1 MAVRIS
7 KILFQSQEAFTELKE
22 QKAAWMARK
31 ALKEK
36 LPAIN
41 EEDMWRALAANTLK
55 LRGDD
60 KLILDMIG

>member
-1 MAVRIS
+1 
-7 KILFQSQEAFTELKE
+7 
-22 QKAAWMARK
+22 MARK
-31 ALKEK
+31 ALKEE

-41 EEDMWRALAANTLK
+41 EEDMWRALAANMLK